1 MSGKRDYYEVLNV
14 PREAS
19 KDNIKKAYRKLA
31 LKYHPDRNKSADAED
46 KFKEISEAYA
56 VLSDDEKRRQYDQL
70 GLDGISGRYTWD
82 DIFRGADF
90 DSIFRDLGFGGFE
103 SIFEM
108 FFGGRTRRRYGPRRG
123 ADLRYDLEITLEDAA
138 FGLKTEID
146 VPGSTVCGTC
156 NGTGAKPG
164 TGPKAC
170 PRCNGAG
177 EIRRTRSFGFTRF
190 TEVETCKECGGK
202 GVFVENLCQ
211 ACKGTGAVRRLR
223 RMKLKVPPG
232 IDDGYQL
239 RLGGE
244 GERGTRGGPSGDL
257 YVSIRVK
264 PHHLFKRRGDN
275 LLCDAYIGF
284 TQAALGTK
292 VSVPTLDGKARLK
305 IPAGTQT
312 GTMFRLKGKGVP
324 HLHGW
329 GRGDQLVRVIVK
341 TPANLTRRQKELLS
355 EFAKEMDEEVTFG

>member
-1 MSGKRDYYEVLNV
+1 MSGKRDYYEVLGV
-14 PREAS
+14 QKDVS
-19 KDNIKKAYRKLA
+19 KEDIRKAYRKLA
-31 LKYHPDRNKSADAED
+31 LKYHPDRNKSPDASER
-46 KFKEISEAYA
+46 FKEISEAYA

-90 DSIFRDLGFGGFE
+90 DSIFRDLGFGGFD

-123 ADLRYDLEITLEDAA
+123 ADLRYDLEISLEDAA

-146 VPGSTVCGTC
+146 FPGSAVCGTC

-164 TGPKAC
+164 TGPKTC
-170 PRCNGAG
+170 PKCNGAG
-177 EIRRTRSFGFTRF
+177 EIRRTRSFGFTHF

-211 ACKGTGAVRRLR
+211 TCNGTGAVRRLR
-223 RMKLKVPPG
+223 KIKLQVPPG

-244 GERGTRGGPSGDL
+244 GEPGTRSGPNGDL
-257 YVSIRVK
+257 YVSIHVK
-264 PHHLFKRRGDN
+264 PHHIFKRRGDN

-284 TQAALGTK
+284 TQASLGTK
-292 VSVPTLDGKARLK
+292 TRVPTLDGKARLK

-312 GTMFRLKGKGVP
+312 GTLFRLKGKGVP
-324 HLHGW
+324 HLQGW
-329 GRGDQLVRVIVK
+329 GRGDQIVRVIVE
-341 TPANLTRRQKELLS
+341 TPTNLTPRQKELLS
-355 EFAKEMDEEVTFG
+355 ELAKEMDEEVTFG